1 MRRKAKTYQERK
13 FHWLQKV
20 KAMERM
26 KGNQK
31 SRKNKRREIQRDGG
45 WRLRSW
51 KNLRSKSG
59 CADNLKAQSKK
70 NWVIYQLRDW
80 PPMDLQGR
88 KRRNSSFFLWSPAQL
103 ILFLK
108 LRSVHLPLSFPWL
121 ARLSSLPPPP
131 TFLFTRHSRSQ
142 YNKGGGGCILQLY
155 LLIPVFKVIRW
166 LNTCSL
172 RERLRKNK
180 FMN

>member
-26 KGNQK
+26 KGYQK

-131 TFLFTRHSRSQ
+131 PPFSSLGTVDHNIIRGGEVAS
-142 YNKGGGGCILQLY
+142 YNFIY
-155 LLIPVFKVIRW
+155 SFP
-166 LNTCSL
+166 CS
-172 RERLRKNK
+172 K
-180 FMN
+180 

>member
-88 KRRNSSFFLWSPAQL
+88 KRRNSSFLWSPAQL

-121 ARLSSLPPPP
+121 TRLSSLSPPFSSLG
-131 TFLFTRHSRSQ
+131 TVDHNIIRE
-142 YNKGGGGCILQLY
+142 GGGGCILQLY

-172 RERLRKNK
+172 RERLRKN
-180 FMN
+180 